1 MPNWR
6 TAVGIA
12 RSCLIYWRPGR
23 QGALGR
29 WYRPM
34 VPSGCLAFDIGAH
47 LGDRSIAFA
56 RLGARVVAVEPQ
68 PALLPLLRRITGST
82 PAITVLPL
90 AVGARPGTASLSVS
104 QATPTVSSLSGD
116 WVRAMRSDHP
126 GFRRVRWD
134 DVATVSVTTLD
145 RLIAEYGVPAFCKID
160 VEGLEA
166 EVLQGLG
173 QPLQALSFEFIPGAI
188 DVALACVERLG
199 QLASYRY
206 NVAIAEQRRFQL
218 PAPVDAATLSAWLTA
233 AGSGTRSGD
242 VYAFLDEPGPPTD

>member
-1 MPNWR
+1 MSDWR
-6 TAVGIA
+6 TAAGIA

-23 QGALGR
+23 QAALTR

-34 VPSGCLAFDIGAH
+34 VPPGSLAFDIGAH

-68 PALLPLLRRITGST
+68 PALLPVLRRITAPV

-90 AVGARPGTASLSVS
+90 AVGARPGTARLSVS
-104 QATPTVSSLSGD
+104 RATPTVSSLSGD
-116 WVRAMRSDHP
+116 WVHAMQSRHP

-134 DVATVSVTTLD
+134 GEATVSVTTLD
-145 RLIAEYGVPAFCKID
+145 QLIAEHGVPAFCKID

-166 EVLQGLG
+166 DVLVGLG
-173 QPLQALSFEFIPGAI
+173 QPLQAVSFEFIPGAI
-188 DVALACVERLG
+188 EVALACVQRLG
-199 QLASYRY
+199 QLAHYRY

-233 AGSGTRSGD
+233 AGSGSRSGD
-242 VYAFLDEPGPPTD
+242 VYAFRSDPPPGP